1 MKRPADQMDI
11 QPSIS
16 LSHAAALRRRMDVVA
31 NNIANMNTS
40 GFRREDSLFAAAPTR
55 VGGNVP
61 MPLRQANHVIDL
73 GLSMDRKAGPMVA
86 TGSQLDIAIEGEHW
100 LAVESPDGDTAYT
113 RAGHLQVLPTGEL
126 ALSSGEIVLG
136 EGGLVIALSED
147 ETDISIGT
155 DGTVSTSE
163 GIAGRIELW
172 AFQDGAR
179 PARLGGGLY
188 RAEAIPVDAT
198 ETNIRAG
205 MIEGS
210 NVEPI
215 GEMTKMIDILRS
227 YQASQSLNDKIND
240 LRSRSIERLG
250 RVTP

>member
-1 MKRPADQMDI
+1 MDI

-16 LSHAAALRRRMDVVA
+16 LSHATALRRRMDVVA

-40 GFRREDSLFAAAPTR
+40 GFRREDSMFSAAPTR
-55 VGGNVP
+55 VGGDVP
-61 MPLRQANHVIDL
+61 MALRQANHVIDL
-73 GLSMDRKAGPMVA
+73 GLTMDRKSGPMVA
-86 TGSQLDIAIEGEHW
+86 TGSPLDIAIEGEHW
-100 LAVESPDGDTAYT
+100 LAVEGPGGTPAYT
-113 RAGHLQVLPTGEL
+113 RAGHLQILPTGEL

-136 EGGLVIALSED
+136 EGGSAITLSDDDRNIE
-147 ETDISIGT
+147 IGP
-155 DGTVSTSE
+155 DGTVSSSQ

-172 AFQDGAR
+172 ALAAGAR
-179 PARLGGGLY
+179 PQALGGGLY
-188 RAEAIPVDAT
+188 SAEAAPVEAADT
-198 ETNIRAG
+198 RIRAG

-215 GEMTKMIDILRS
+215 AEMTRMIDILRS

-250 RVTP
+250 RVSQ